1 MNPDVRIT
9 LDLAQII
16 MVGALIWGLARMSK
30 SVENLG
36 TVTDKLTS
44 RLEYFG
50 GVLQDM
56 VGRVRVLEDRDE
68 RPGGGR

>member
-36 TVTDKLTS
+36 TVTDKLTQ

-56 VGRVRVLEDRDE
+56 VGRVRVLEDRDD
-68 RPGGGR
+68 RGGGR

>member
-1 MNPDVRIT
+1 MNPDFRLP
-9 LDLAQII
+9 LDLTQLV
-16 MVGALIWGLARMSK
+16 MLGGVIWGLARMSK

-56 VGRVRVLEDRDE
+56 VGRVRVLEDRDD
-68 RPGGGR
+68 RGGGR